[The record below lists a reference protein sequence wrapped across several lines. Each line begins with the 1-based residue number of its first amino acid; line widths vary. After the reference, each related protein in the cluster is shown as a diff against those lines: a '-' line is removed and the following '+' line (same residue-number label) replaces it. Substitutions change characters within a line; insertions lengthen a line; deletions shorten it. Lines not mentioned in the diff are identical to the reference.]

1 MEDTTLRQFN
11 LNKYISNMKKSI
23 YSLAFA
29 ALIFASC
36 GSNEKPGATEDAET
50 TPVETTSETSTEA
63 SNEIVIN
70 LNAGDDMKFD
80 LSEIRVKEGQT
91 VKLTLTHTG
100 KMAKTA
106 MGHNFVL
113 LASGVSL
120 ADFAGKAMAAQATE
134 YVPAGSEKDIVVHTK
149 LIGGGESDT
158 IEFTAPAK
166 GTYDFL
172 CSFPGHSALMK
183 GSFIVE

>member
-1 MEDTTLRQFN
+1 
-11 LNKYISNMKKSI
+11 MKKVI
-23 YSLAFA
+23 YLLASAVFT
-29 ALIFASC
+29 IASC
-36 GSNEKPGATEDAET
+36 TNSDTKTQETET
-50 TPVETTSETSTEA
+50 TTPPVEESAPATTETATNEA
-63 SNEIVIN
+63 VIT

-80 LSEIRVKEGQT
+80 LSEIKVKEGQT
-91 VKLTLTHTG
+91 VKLTLSHTG

-113 LASGVSL
+113 LAQGVAL
-120 ADFAGKAMAAQATE
+120 ADFAGKAIGASTTE
-134 YVPAGSEKDIVVHTK
+134 YIPAGSEKDIIVHTK

-166 GTYDFL
+166 GTYEFL

>member
-1 MEDTTLRQFN
+1 
-11 LNKYISNMKKSI
+11 MKKVI
-23 YSLAFA
+23 YLLAFVA
-29 ALIFASC
+29 ISVASC
-36 GSNEKPGATEDAET
+36 TNSEKQTEET
-50 TPVETTSETSTEA
+50 GTTATPVEETTSTTPEA
-63 SNEIVIN
+63 NASEMLIT

-80 LSEIRVKEGQT
+80 LSEIKVKEGQT

-113 LASGVSL
+113 LAQGVAL
-120 ADFAGKAMAAQATE
+120 ADFAGKAIAASSTD
-134 YVPAGSEKDIVVHTK
+134 YIPTGSEKEVIAHTK
-149 LIGGGESDT
+149 LVGGGESDT

-166 GTYDFL
+166 GTYEFL

>member
-1 MEDTTLRQFN
+1 MR
-11 LNKYISNMKKSI
+11 KVI
-23 YSLAFA
+23 YLLVSAVFT
-29 ALIFASC
+29 IASC
-36 GSNEKPGATEDAET
+36 TNSETKTEAATTEAAPVEESTLET
-50 TPVETTSETSTEA
+50 TA
-63 SNEIVIN
+63 NEIVIT
-70 LNAGDDMKFD
+70 LNGGDDMKFD
-80 LSEIRVKEGQT
+80 LSEIKVKEGQT
-91 VKLTLTHTG
+91 VKLTLKHTG
-100 KMAKTA
+100 TMAKTA

-113 LASGVSL
+113 LAAGVSL
-120 ADFAGKAMAAQATE
+120 TDFASKAMSTPATE
-134 YVPAGSEKDIVVHTK
+134 YIPAGSEKEVIAHTK

>member
-1 MEDTTLRQFN
+1 
-11 LNKYISNMKKSI
+11 MKKVM
-23 YSLAFA
+23 YFLVAG
-29 ALIFASC
+29 IFTVASC
-36 GSNEKPGATEDAET
+36 TSNEKQGQET
-50 TPVETTSETSTEA
+50 ETSTTAPVEETA
-63 SNEIVIN
+63 PATQDANEMVIS

-80 LSEIRVKEGQT
+80 LSEIKVKEGQT

-113 LASGVSL
+113 LAAGVSL
-120 ADFAGKAMAAQATE
+120 TDFASKAMGAQSTD
-134 YVPAGSEKDIVVHTK
+134 YIPAGSEKDIIVHTK
-149 LIGGGESDT
+149 LLGGGESDT

-166 GTYDFL
+166 GSYEFL

-183 GSFIVE
+183 GTFIVE

>member
-1 MEDTTLRQFN
+1 MKKVIYLLTAAAFTVASCTSNQKQTEDTGTAN
-11 LNKYISNMKKSI
+11 SATAEAN
-23 YSLAFA
+23 A
-29 ALIFASC
+29 
-36 GSNEKPGATEDAET
+36 NEA
-50 TPVETTSETSTEA
+50 
-63 SNEIVIN
+63 VIT

-80 LSEIRVKEGQT
+80 LSEIKVKEGQT

-113 LASGVSL
+113 LAQGVVL
-120 ADFAGKAMAAQATE
+120 VDFAGKAMAASGTD
-134 YVPAGSEKDIVVHTK
+134 YIPAGSEKEVIAHTK

-166 GTYDFL
+166 GSYEFL
-172 CSFPGHSALMK
+172 CSFAGHSALMK
-183 GSFIVE
+183 GTFIVE

>member
-1 MEDTTLRQFN
+1 
-11 LNKYISNMKKSI
+11 MKKVI
-23 YSLAFA
+23 YLLASAVFT
-29 ALIFASC
+29 IASC
-36 GSNEKPGATEDAET
+36 TNSEKQTEETATPPLE
-50 TPVETTSETSTEA
+50 ETTSAAPEA
-63 SNEIVIN
+63 NANEAVIT

-80 LSEIRVKEGQT
+80 LSEIKVKEGQT

-113 LASGVSL
+113 LAQGVAL
-120 ADFAGKAMAAQATE
+120 ADFAGKAIAASGTD
-134 YVPAGSEKDIVVHTK
+134 YIPAGSEKEVIAHTK

-166 GTYDFL
+166 GSYEFL
-172 CSFPGHSALMK
+172 CSFAGHSALMK
-183 GSFIVE
+183 GTFIVE

>member
-1 MEDTTLRQFN
+1 
-11 LNKYISNMKKSI
+11 MKKVI
-23 YSLAFA
+23 YLLACA
-29 ALIFASC
+29 AITIASC
-36 GSNEKPGATEDAET
+36 TNSEKQTEETATT
-50 TPVETTSETSTEA
+50 TAPVEETTSAAPEA
-63 SNEIVIN
+63 NANEVVIT

-80 LSEIRVKEGQT
+80 LSEIKVKEGQT

-113 LASGVSL
+113 LAQGISL
-120 ADFAGKAMAAQATE
+120 ADFASKAMAAQSTE
-134 YVPAGSEKDIVVHTK
+134 YIPAGAEKDIVAHTK
-149 LIGGGESDT
+149 LVGGGESDT

-166 GTYDFL
+166 GTYEFL

-183 GSFIVE
+183 GNFIVE